1 MTTNRASCGFRF
13 PAEVILWAVR
23 WYLQSPHQLSRP
35 QPYGAGDFDCPI
47 WSRNGTVG
55 VCWSLILDEEQ
66 HHENIRTNH

>member
-35 QPYGAGDFDCPI
+35 QPYGGRGFRLSHLVPKWD
-47 WSRNGTVG
+47 SRSVL
-55 VCWSLILDEEQ
+55 VPYP
-66 HHENIRTNH
+66 R